1 MFIGKVSSAHL
12 NPAVTLG
19 FDVRGDFPWGTSSV
33 FVAYSQ
39 SHMFKN
45 AQWIANLFLSLQD
58 GGDFLV

>member
-1 MFIGKVSSAHL
+1 MAIILFIGKVSSAHL

-19 FDVRGDFPWGTSSV
+19 FDVREISLGGTSSV

-45 AQWIANLFLSLQD
+45 AQWIANLFLSL
-58 GGDFLV
+58 